1 MNSTGIRIGA
11 NGASSRRH
19 TCLGWRTWATIAAAL
34 SLFRGIGSA
43 AGDPNPETNAR
54 LVTFQKFANGEVPI
68 LEAVVYRK
76 ITKPDGSYTNQ
87 EWWRFGCQEN
97 TWFVERLQPASDDP
111 SKLVPVPNGAIVGAS
126 YTHFWTVS
134 DRNIHVA
141 AKEFGTGS
149 KPDTYGGFHRNLMFA
164 ALSLGLPRR
173 MDKLTLSESPVVWN
187 GLEFRASVPAKA
199 DQAGASDSV
208 VVAGKVTLGDD
219 DRPKI
224 AVWRG
229 VGQSPERQVAYQ
241 YPPDGADI
249 PSAFVAKHP
258 GSDLVYRYEF
268 LSLKLGS
275 NDLSATDGYVPS
287 MFADLKMARDV
298 TVWTNDKPYG
308 LYDGKLLPDFGFKV
322 VGQESKSSGLII
334 LIASAIATVI
344 ILALWYRRF
353 EQKAKK
359 QNQER
364 RNEKR
369 T

>member
-1 MNSTGIRIGA
+1 MKSIGIRIGA

-54 LVTFQKFANGEVPI
+54 LATFQKFVNGEVPI

-126 YTHFWTVS
+126 YTHLWTVS

-141 AKEFGTGS
+141 AKEFWLGS
-149 KPDTYGGFHRNLMFA
+149 KPDTYGGFHRNLMFC

-173 MDKLTLSESPVVWN
+173 MDKLTLGESPVLWN
-187 GLEFRASVPAKA
+187 GLEFHAGVGTETNRSGTAKHLIA
-199 DQAGASDSV
+199 D
-208 VVAGKVTLGDD
+208 GKLTLGADGL
-219 DRPKI
+219 PI
-224 AVWRG
+224 SAVWQG
-229 VGQSPERQVAYQ
+229 VGHFPGGQVAYQ
-241 YPPDGADI
+241 YEPDGADI
-249 PSAFVAKHP
+249 PSAFVAKYAD
-258 GSDLVYRYEF
+258 SDLVFRYEF
-268 LSLKLGS
+268 LALKQGT
-275 NDLSATDGYVPS
+275 NDLSGTEGYVPS
-287 MFADLKMARDV
+287 MFADLKIVRDV

-308 LYDGKLLPDFGFKV
+308 LYGGKLEPNFGVKV
-322 VGQESKSSGLII
+322 VGRDSKSSGIII
-334 LIASAIATVI
+334 LITLAMATAT
-344 ILALWYRRF
+344 ILALWYWRS
-353 EQKAKK
+353 QNSTQTNQ

-364 RNEKR
+364 EK
-369 T
+369 